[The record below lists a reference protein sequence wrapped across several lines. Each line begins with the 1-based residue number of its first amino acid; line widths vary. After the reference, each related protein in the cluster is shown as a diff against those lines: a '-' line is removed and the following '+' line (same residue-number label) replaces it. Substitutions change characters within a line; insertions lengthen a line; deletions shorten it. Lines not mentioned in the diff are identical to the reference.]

1 MTAARPDRRLE
12 ACRRVAALLRDQLD
26 APVAIRLWD
35 GSLEPLG
42 ATAAAGPTIAINTPG
57 VLPSLVRRPSLER
70 LIRHYA
76 HGRIDVEG
84 GTLVDLAHAL
94 GERSLRRSLGRLD
107 RGALLRALWP
117 LAIARGDPP
126 DATRGYG
133 DDSSGK
139 RRRAGDNK
147 SFISFHYDVG
157 NDFYGLFLD
166 PEMVYS
172 CAYFPS
178 WDAELA
184 TAQTAKLEMI
194 CRKLRLQAGERLLD
208 IGCGWGGLA
217 CHAARHHGVHVHG
230 ITLSEEQLAFTRDK
244 VKALGLEDRV
254 TVELR
259 DYQDMTGRFDKI
271 ASIAMYEAIGLA
283 NNAAYFKTMRRL
295 LADDGLFLNHSI
307 ARGAKPPGKRFGR
320 RAEHRAIQRYIFPG
334 GELEDVGSTIAT
346 MERAGFEVHDVEGWR
361 WHYARTTRLW
371 CERLTARRA
380 EAERLVGPETVRLWV
395 AYLAG
400 VSIAFERGSLRL
412 FQVLAGKSA
421 KGAPAVPPTRADL
434 YR

>member
-1 MTAARPDRRLE
+1 MTDRLLAAARRL
-12 ACRRVAALLRDQLD
+12 VALLRTAID
-26 APVAIRLWD
+26 APVAVRLWD
-35 GSLEPLG
+35 GGIEPLG
-42 ATAAAGPTIAINTPG
+42 TTAATGPVIAIHTPG
-57 VLPSLVRRPSLER
+57 VLPSLIRRPSLDR

-84 GTLVDLAHAL
+84 GTLVDLAHAF
-94 GERSLRRSLGRLD
+94 GERSLGRSLGRLD
-107 RGALLRALWP
+107 RPALARALLPFVL
-117 LAIARGDPP
+117 ARGDPA
-126 DATRGYG
+126 DATRGYA
-133 DDSSGK
+133 DDSTGK
-139 RRRAGDNK
+139 GRRAGDNK

-157 NDFYGLFLD
+157 NAFYGLFLD

-178 WDAELA
+178 WGAELA
-184 TAQTAKLEMI
+184 TAQVAKLEMI
-194 CRKLRLQAGERLLD
+194 CRKLRLQPGERMLD
-208 IGCGWGGLA
+208 IGFGWGGLA

-230 ITLSEEQLAFTRDK
+230 ITLSEQQLAFTRDK
-244 VKALGLEDRV
+244 VKALGLADRV

-259 DYQDMTGRFDKI
+259 DYQEMTGRFDKI

-283 NNAAYFKTMRRL
+283 DNAAYFEKLRSL
-295 LADDGLFLNHSI
+295 LAEDGLLLNHSI

-334 GELEDVGSTIAT
+334 GELEDVGSTVAT

-380 EAERLVGPETVRLWV
+380 EAERLVGAETFRIWV

-412 FQVLAGKSA
+412 FQVLAGKRA